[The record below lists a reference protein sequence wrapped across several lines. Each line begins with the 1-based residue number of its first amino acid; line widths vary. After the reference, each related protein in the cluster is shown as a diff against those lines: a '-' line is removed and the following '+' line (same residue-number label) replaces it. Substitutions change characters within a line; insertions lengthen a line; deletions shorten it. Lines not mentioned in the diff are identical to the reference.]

1 MDQTSCYE
9 RSRSLAQRASPGTIL
24 RETSQPPARLDLPI
38 LILRSNI
45 PQQHRASHHLHSNYL
60 QLLILRHLVLLRQQE
75 QLRVLASPSH
85 HHRFR
90 MRARFMLWICCIPI
104 QHISGQH

>member
-9 RSRSLAQRASPGTIL
+9 TSRSLAQRASPGTIM

-60 QLLILRHLVLLRQQE
+60 QLLILRHLNNF
-75 QLRVLASPSH
+75 ASSH

-90 MRARFMLWICCIPI
+90 MACSFHAVDLLHTYSTHQW
-104 QHISGQH
+104 STLSK